1 MGLTVF
7 REDVLAMENIKEA
20 KRKIHIQRAFSYS
33 RLGPELMSAAY
44 ESLVPTRRIPL
55 CAEKQNKNS
64 GIEEE
69 RRWAM

>member
-7 REDVLAMENIKEA
+7 REDVLAMENMKQA
-20 KRKIHIQRAFSYS
+20 KRRVHIQRAFSYS
-33 RLGPELMSAAY
+33 RLGPELMSTAY

-55 CAEKQNKNS
+55 CAEKQTKNS
-64 GIEEE
+64 DIKKE

>member
-7 REDVLAMENIKEA
+7 REDVFAMENIKKA
-20 KRKIHIQRAFSYS
+20 KRRIHIQRAFSYS

-44 ESLVPTRRIPL
+44 ESIVPTRRMPL
-55 CAEKQNKNS
+55 CAEKQSKNS
-64 GIEEE
+64 GMNKE